1 MDDMTGVSWLRDEDS
16 DLRSMLQALEE
27 ARAAADQGEVP
38 VGAIIV
44 HPEKGLVARARNAKE
59 TLQDPTAHAEILAI
73 GQAAEAVGSWRL
85 ENCTLYSTL
94 EPCPMCAGAI
104 LQSRIERVVFGASDS
119 RWGAV
124 DSKMNIFE
132 PGLFN
137 HDVVWQGGV
146 LETEAAGLL
155 KDFFREIR
163 EGPPRYDGK
172 AEDGS

>member
-1 MDDMTGVSWLRDEDS
+1 
-16 DLRSMLQALEE
+16 
-27 ARAAADQGEVP
+27 
-38 VGAIIV
+38 
-44 HPEKGLVARARNAKE
+44 
-59 TLQDPTAHAEILAI
+59 
-73 GQAAEAVGSWRL
+73 
-85 ENCTLYSTL
+85 
-94 EPCPMCAGAI
+94 MCAGAI

-163 EGPPRYDGK
+163 EGRPRYDGK